1 MAGNLIIDND
11 SGNQAVLNLKNYGG
25 VKSIDHNSIIRN
37 QGFTLVGLYKG
48 CCDGLLSFTENNILQ
63 NNANIFLETSYPSS
77 VAIDAGNNWW
87 GNDNILDVGKK
98 PETHLLMQTLLQ
110 FL

>member
-1 MAGNLIIDND
+1 
-11 SGNQAVLNLKNYGG
+11 
-25 VKSIDHNSIIRN
+25 
-37 QGFTLVGLYKG
+37 
-48 CCDGLLSFTENNILQ
+48 LLSFTENNILQ